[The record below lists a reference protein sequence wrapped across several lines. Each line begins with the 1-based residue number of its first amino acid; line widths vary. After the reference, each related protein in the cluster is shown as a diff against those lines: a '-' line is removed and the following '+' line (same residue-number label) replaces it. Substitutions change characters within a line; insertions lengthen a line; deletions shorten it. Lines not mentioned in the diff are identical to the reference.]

1 MPHQPQSP
9 KFATIYLYIPDRLAP
24 KDQRSTIRRLGVD
37 TDQVLDIHYPGVNT
51 VALLVRASIY
61 ARLHS
66 IFGAHPSTNLQD
78 SFNPLDPDNLGSR
91 EFRSAPKANRIAEIK
106 RICTV
111 QKLKALDHLHLPLR
125 LEVAQY
131 FAQQGW
137 ISAAE
142 HTAVI
147 QQTEQ
152 TRLDPANVFG
162 RRV

>member
-1 MPHQPQSP
+1 
-9 KFATIYLYIPDRLAP
+9 LAP

-37 TDQVLDIHYPGVNT
+37 SEQVLDIHYPGVNI
-51 VALLVRASIY
+51 VALLVRASTY

-66 IFGAHPSTNLQD
+66 IFRAHPSTNLQD

-137 ISAAE
+137 ISAAD